1 MGRQKPENKD
11 EDKDEWRPGSLPTPA
26 RKTPRAVISYTQAP
40 TKRGLGRNEI
50 CREWQVFIP
59 AQLRARF
66 KGGLHSCP
74 SDRRQI
80 RRRQPRRDLVDPD
93 IELLRCA
100 SRTRPAPLSADVRRL
115 KRVQR
120 IPPPS
125 GKVNHLHMSQTV
137 LSDTFF
143 TNFDLHPL
151 LQQGLDDSGFTRCT
165 PIQEMTLPLALA
177 GRDVAGQAQT
187 GTGKTCAF
195 LVALMNRLLT
205 TPAVADRKDSDPRA
219 LIIAPTRELAIQ
231 IEKDA
236 KAIGRHTGLRSALIY
251 GGVDYDKQRQQLKDG
266 CDIIIA
272 TPGRMLDYHKQGVF
286 SLNSVEVMVID
297 EADRMFDLGFI
308 KDVRFIFRRLP
319 PREQRQVLLFS
330 ATLSHRVLE
339 LAYEH
344 MHEAEKLVVE
354 SDNVTADK
362 VRQLVYFPAK
372 EEKLPLLLN
381 LLDRTKPSRSII
393 FVNTKAA
400 AERITERVKRHGCRV
415 GAISGD
421 VPQLKRQKLLQRFQD
436 GQLDILVA
444 TDVAARGLHIP
455 AVSHV
460 FNYDL
465 PHEAEDYV
473 HRIGRTARLGAEGDA
488 ISFACDL
495 YAMSLPEIETYIG
508 QSIPVAPMD
517 PELLIMPKPHA
528 IDAEFAANAA
538 ADSAAFGDVVA
549 PRPGETPRRSGGSSR
564 SGERGAA
571 RSGPRPS
578 RERKPAAPAAATE
591 PPVAVPVNRTEEPTA
606 DGSATAEGM
615 RKPRRRRGGRNRHRE
630 GAPTSGIEANG
641 HASVVAEGNRAPRG
655 ERRPPRERNATES
668 TGSTHNRPSRQ
679 VAVTSGKTGEHAHA
693 KKPGLF
699 RRLTRLFTGR

>member
-1 MGRQKPENKD
+1 
-11 EDKDEWRPGSLPTPA
+11 
-26 RKTPRAVISYTQAP
+26 
-40 TKRGLGRNEI
+40 
-50 CREWQVFIP
+50 
-59 AQLRARF
+59 
-66 KGGLHSCP
+66 
-74 SDRRQI
+74 
-80 RRRQPRRDLVDPD
+80 
-93 IELLRCA
+93 
-100 SRTRPAPLSADVRRL
+100 
-115 KRVQR
+115 VQR
-120 IPPPS
+120 FTPPS
-125 GKVNHLHMSQTV
+125 GQVNHPHMSQTV
-137 LSDTFF
+137 LTDTFF

-177 GRDVAGQAQT
+177 GKDVAGQAQT

-205 TPAVADRKDSDPRA
+205 TPAVAERKDADPRS

-231 IEKDA
+231 IDKDA
-236 KAIGRHTGLRSALIY
+236 QAIGRHTGLKIALIY
-251 GGVDYDKQRQQLKDG
+251 GGVDYEKQRQQLKDG

-286 SLNSVEVMVID
+286 NLNSVEVMVID

-308 KDVRFIFRRLP
+308 KDVRFIFRKLP

-372 EEKLPLLLN
+372 EEKMPLLLN
-381 LLDRTKPSRSII
+381 LIDKHQPKRSII

-400 AERITERVKRHGCRV
+400 AERVTERVKRHGCRV

-495 YAMSLPEIETYIG
+495 YAMSLPDIEAYIG
-508 QSIPVAPMD
+508 QSIPVAHMD
-517 PELLIMPKPHA
+517 AELLVMPKPRA

-538 ADSAAFGDVVA
+538 ADSAAFGDVVP
-549 PRPGETPRRSGGSSR
+549 PRPGEKPRRSGSSGGR
-564 SGERGAA
+564 GGERGSD
-571 RSGPRPS
+571 RSGPRPP
-578 RERKPAAPAAATE
+578 RKPRPAPA
-591 PPVAVPVNRTEEPTA
+591 A
-606 DGSATAEGM
+606 DGSADVAAAQPIPVPVHATEAGARATDGAP
-615 RKPRRRRGGRNRHRE
+615 RKPRRRRGGRNRRRD
-630 GAPTSGIEANG
+630 GVAADAGG
-641 HASVVAEGNRAPRG
+641 ASVAQAGAERAPRAD
-655 ERRPPRERNATES
+655 RPAREPNAAPAEAVAY
-668 TGSTHNRPSRQ
+668 HRPSRQ
-679 VAVTSGKTGEHAHA
+679 VAVTAGKTRDNAPA
-693 KKPGLF
+693 KKPGLLG
-699 RRLTRLFTGR
+699 RLTRLLTGR

>member
-1 MGRQKPENKD
+1 
-11 EDKDEWRPGSLPTPA
+11 
-26 RKTPRAVISYTQAP
+26 
-40 TKRGLGRNEI
+40 
-50 CREWQVFIP
+50 
-59 AQLRARF
+59 
-66 KGGLHSCP
+66 
-74 SDRRQI
+74 
-80 RRRQPRRDLVDPD
+80 
-93 IELLRCA
+93 
-100 SRTRPAPLSADVRRL
+100 
-115 KRVQR
+115 
-120 IPPPS
+120 
-125 GKVNHLHMSQTV
+125 MSQTV
-137 LSDTFF
+137 LTNTFF

-205 TPAVADRKDSDPRA
+205 TPAVAERKDSDPRA

-236 KAIGRHTGLRSALIY
+236 QAIGRHTGLRSALIY

-286 SLNSVEVMVID
+286 NLNSVEVMVID

-308 KDVRFIFRRLP
+308 KDVRFIFRKLP

-354 SDNVTADK
+354 SDNVTADH

-372 EEKLPLLLN
+372 EEKMPLLLN
-381 LLDRTKPSRSII
+381 LIDRHQPSRSII

-421 VPQLKRQKLLQRFQD
+421 VPQLKRQKLLQRFKE

-508 QSIPVAPMD
+508 QSIPVAQMD
-517 PELLIMPKPHA
+517 PDLLIMPKPRA

-538 ADSAAFGDVVA
+538 DDSAAFGDVVP
-549 PRPGETPRRSGGSSR
+549 PRPGEKPRRSGG
-564 SGERGAA
+564 GERAGAA
-571 RSGPRPS
+571 RTSSRPP
-578 RERKPAAPAAATE
+578 RERKPFVPMVDGSVEAAAAQ
-591 PPVAVPVNRTEEPTA
+591 PVAVPVHKTEDALAA
-606 DGSATAEGM
+606 DDSMAAEGTH
-615 RKPRRRRGGRNRHRE
+615 KPRRHRGGRNRRRE
-630 GAPTSGIEANG
+630 GAPTDGVETAG
-641 HASVVAEGNRAPRG
+641 HSAGVAEGNRAPRG
-655 ERRPPRERNATES
+655 ERRPPRERNAAES
-668 TGSTHNRPSRQ
+668 TGGTHSRPSRQ
-679 VAVTSGKTGEHAHA
+679 VAVTSGKTEHAHP

>member
-1 MGRQKPENKD
+1 M
-11 EDKDEWRPGSLPTPA
+11 
-26 RKTPRAVISYTQAP
+26 
-40 TKRGLGRNEI
+40 
-50 CREWQVFIP
+50 
-59 AQLRARF
+59 
-66 KGGLHSCP
+66 
-74 SDRRQI
+74 
-80 RRRQPRRDLVDPD
+80 
-93 IELLRCA
+93 
-100 SRTRPAPLSADVRRL
+100 SRT
-115 KRVQR
+115 
-120 IPPPS
+120 
-125 GKVNHLHMSQTV
+125 V
-137 LSDTFF
+137 LTDTFF

-205 TPAVADRKDSDPRA
+205 TPAVAERKDSDPRA

-231 IEKDA
+231 IDKDA
-236 KAIGRHTGLRSALIY
+236 RNIGRHTGLKTALIY

-286 SLNSVEVMVID
+286 NLNSVEVMVID

-308 KDVRFIFRRLP
+308 KDVRFIFRKLP

-354 SDNVTADK
+354 SENVTADH

-372 EEKLPLLLN
+372 EEKMPLLLN
-381 LLDRTKPSRSII
+381 LIDQHKPARSII

-495 YAMSLPEIETYIG
+495 YAMSLPDIETYIG
-508 QSIPVAPMD
+508 QSIPVAAMD
-517 PELLIMPKPHA
+517 PALLVMPKPRA

-538 ADSAAFGDVVA
+538 ADSAAFGDVVP
-549 PRPGETPRRSGGSSR
+549 PRPGEKPRRGAAGGRGERSGSSR
-564 SGERGAA
+564 HSERPP
-571 RSGPRPS
+571 RERRPRPAETAS
-578 RERKPAAPAAATE
+578 VQ
-591 PPVAVPVNRTEEPTA
+591 PVAVAVHPTEAAPA
-606 DGSATAEGM
+606 DGSATADAADT
-615 RKPRRRRGGRNRHRE
+615 RKPRRRRGGRNRRRE
-630 GAPTSGIEANG
+630 GAPTEGMEAG
-641 HASVVAEGNRAPRG
+641 AQQAASASSSRVSRA
-655 ERRPPRERNATES
+655 ERRPPRERNAAES
-668 TGSTHNRPSRQ
+668 TGTTHSRPSRQ
-679 VAVTSGKTGEHAHA
+679 VAVTSGKTGEHAHPN
-693 KKPGLF
+693 KPGLF
-699 RRLTRLFTGR
+699 RRLTRLFTGK

>member
-1 MGRQKPENKD
+1 
-11 EDKDEWRPGSLPTPA
+11 
-26 RKTPRAVISYTQAP
+26 
-40 TKRGLGRNEI
+40 
-50 CREWQVFIP
+50 
-59 AQLRARF
+59 
-66 KGGLHSCP
+66 
-74 SDRRQI
+74 
-80 RRRQPRRDLVDPD
+80 
-93 IELLRCA
+93 
-100 SRTRPAPLSADVRRL
+100 
-115 KRVQR
+115 
-120 IPPPS
+120 
-125 GKVNHLHMSQTV
+125 MSQTV
-137 LSDTFF
+137 LTDTFF
-143 TNFDLHPL
+143 ANFDLHPL

-205 TPAVADRKDSDPRA
+205 TPAVAERKDSDPRA

-236 KAIGRHTGLRSALIY
+236 KAIGRHTGLRVALIY

-286 SLNSVEVMVID
+286 NLNSVEVMVID

-308 KDVRFIFRRLP
+308 KDVRFIFRKLP

-362 VRQLVYFPAK
+362 VRQVVYFPAK
-372 EEKLPLLLN
+372 EEKMPLLLN
-381 LLDRTKPSRSII
+381 LIDKHKPSRSII

-444 TDVAARGLHIP
+444 TDVAARGQPRLQLRP
-455 AVSHV
+455 AARGRGLRAPDRAHRAPRCRGRRDQLRLRPVRDVAAGHR
-460 FNYDL
+460 DL
-465 PHEAEDYV
+465 YRPEYP
-473 HRIGRTARLGAEGDA
+473 GRADGSGVAGDA
-488 ISFACDL
+488 
-495 YAMSLPEIETYIG
+495 E
-508 QSIPVAPMD
+508 
-517 PELLIMPKPHA
+517 
-528 IDAEFAANAA
+528 AAR
-538 ADSAAFGDVVA
+538 GRCRV
-549 PRPGETPRRSGGSSR
+549 RRECR
-564 SGERGAA
+564 RRQRRVRRRGAA
-571 RSGPRPS
+571 AS
-578 RERKPAAPAAATE
+578 RRDAAPH
-591 PPVAVPVNRTEEPTA
+591 
-606 DGSATAEGM
+606 GW
-615 RKPRRRRGGRNRHRE
+615 
-630 GAPTSGIEANG
+630 
-641 HASVVAEGNRAPRG
+641 
-655 ERRPPRERNATES
+655 
-668 TGSTHNRPSRQ
+668 
-679 VAVTSGKTGEHAHA
+679 
-693 KKPGLF
+693 F
-699 RRLTRLFTGR
+699 RRSQRRAQRLGPQQCTASA

>member
-1 MGRQKPENKD
+1 
-11 EDKDEWRPGSLPTPA
+11 
-26 RKTPRAVISYTQAP
+26 
-40 TKRGLGRNEI
+40 
-50 CREWQVFIP
+50 
-59 AQLRARF
+59 
-66 KGGLHSCP
+66 
-74 SDRRQI
+74 
-80 RRRQPRRDLVDPD
+80 
-93 IELLRCA
+93 
-100 SRTRPAPLSADVRRL
+100 
-115 KRVQR
+115 
-120 IPPPS
+120 
-125 GKVNHLHMSQTV
+125 MSQTV
-137 LSDTFF
+137 LTETFF
-143 TNFDLHPL
+143 ANFELHPL
-151 LQQGLDDSGFTRCT
+151 LQQGLADAGFTRCT
-165 PIQEMTLPLALA
+165 PIQELTLPVALT

-205 TPAVADRKDSDPRA
+205 TPAVAERKDSDPRA
-219 LIIAPTRELAIQ
+219 LVIAPTRELAIQ
-231 IEKDA
+231 IDKDA
-236 KAIGRHTGLRSALIY
+236 RNIGRHTGLKTALIY
-251 GGVDYDKQRQQLKDG
+251 GGVDYDKQRQQLHDG

-272 TPGRMLDYHKQGVF
+272 TPGRLLDYYKQQVF
-286 SLNSVEVMVID
+286 GFNGVEVMVID

-319 PREQRQVLLFS
+319 AREQRQVLLFS

-344 MHEAEKLVVE
+344 MHNAEKLVVE

-362 VRQLVYFPAK
+362 VRQVVYFPAK

-381 LLDRTKPSRSII
+381 LIDRHQPKRSII

-400 AERITERVKRHGCRV
+400 AERVTERVKRHGCRV

-465 PHEAEDYV
+465 PQDAEDYV

-495 YAMSLPEIETYIG
+495 YAMSLPDIETYIG
-508 QSIPVAPMD
+508 QAIPVAAIE
-517 PELLIMPKPHA
+517 PELLVMPKPRE

-538 ADSAAFGDVVA
+538 ADSAAFGDRVES
-549 PRPGETPRRSGGSSR
+549 RHDDKKDGRSRRSGGR
-564 SGERGAA
+564 GGERGE
-571 RSGPRPS
+571 RGPREGRPHDA
-578 RERKPAAPAAATE
+578 RPPRAPRADAPAAEAAA
-591 PPVAVPVNRTEEPTA
+591 PVAAVANEA
-606 DGSATAEGM
+606 AAAGAAGEGE
-615 RKPRRRRGGRNRHRE
+615 RKRRRRRGGRNRRRE
-630 GAPTSGIEANG
+630 GEVAANAMPGNPQAAPG
-641 HASVVAEGNRAPRG
+641 EGGRPPRG
-655 ERRPPRERNATES
+655 ERRPREQNAVE
-668 TGSTHNRPSRQ
+668 GARPSRQ
-679 VAVTSGKTGEHAHA
+679 VAATVAEPAHPN
-693 KKPGLF
+693 KPSLF

>member
-1 MGRQKPENKD
+1 
-11 EDKDEWRPGSLPTPA
+11 
-26 RKTPRAVISYTQAP
+26 
-40 TKRGLGRNEI
+40 
-50 CREWQVFIP
+50 
-59 AQLRARF
+59 
-66 KGGLHSCP
+66 
-74 SDRRQI
+74 
-80 RRRQPRRDLVDPD
+80 
-93 IELLRCA
+93 
-100 SRTRPAPLSADVRRL
+100 
-115 KRVQR
+115 
-120 IPPPS
+120 
-125 GKVNHLHMSQTV
+125 MSQTV
-137 LSDTFF
+137 LTDTFF

-205 TPAVADRKDSDPRA
+205 TSAVANRKDSDPRA

-231 IEKDA
+231 IDKDA
-236 KAIGRHTGLRSALIY
+236 QAIGRNTGLKTALIY
-251 GGVDYDKQRQQLKDG
+251 GGVDYEKQRQQLKDG

-354 SDNVTADK
+354 SENITADK

-372 EEKLPLLLN
+372 EEKMPLLLN
-381 LLDRTKPSRSII
+381 LLDQARPARSII

-400 AERITERVKRHGCRV
+400 AERVTDRVKRHGCRV

-465 PHEAEDYV
+465 PHDAEDYV
-473 HRIGRTARLGAEGDA
+473 HRIGRTARLGADGDA

-495 YAMSLPEIETYIG
+495 YAISLPDIESYIG

-517 PELLIMPKPHA
+517 PELLIMPKPREV
-528 IDAEFAANAA
+528 DAEFAANAA
-538 ADSAAFGDVVA
+538 ADSAAFGDVVP
-549 PRPGETPRRSGGSSR
+549 PRPGEKPRRSGGASR
-564 SGERGAA
+564 SGERSGGG

-578 RERKPAAPAAATE
+578 KPAQSAQPAVAVAETPVE
-591 PPVAVPVNRTEEPTA
+591 QPVAVSVQKT
-606 DGSATAEGM
+606 EGM
-615 RKPRRRRGGRNRHRE
+615 AAADDNPSEGARKPSRRRGGRNRRRE
-630 GAPTSGIEANG
+630 GTPTDGAVANG
-641 HASVVAEGNRAPRG
+641 QAAVANESHRAPRG
-655 ERRPPRERNATES
+655 ERKPPRDRGATEA
-668 TGSTHNRPSRQ
+668 TGTTHKRPSRQ
-679 VAVTSGKTGEHAHA
+679 VEVTSAKSGEHSHSN
-693 KKPGLF
+693 KPSLF